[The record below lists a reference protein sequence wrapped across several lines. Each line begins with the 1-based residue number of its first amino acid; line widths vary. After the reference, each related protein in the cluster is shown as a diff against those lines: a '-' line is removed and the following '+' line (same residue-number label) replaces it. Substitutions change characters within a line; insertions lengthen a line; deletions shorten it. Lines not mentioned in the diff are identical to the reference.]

1 MPGRLRDN
9 RLSWKLDYGAV
20 KQGTN
25 QADNDPLMDGLSPDG
40 AWALSFA
47 GAQLNRKQD
56 AWLSITVSGRTLLAF
71 ERPSGSSVPR
81 LKWKG
86 ISFVFWGFLLTIQL
100 WKQMRAAEL
109 SLQKYNYLL
118 YFQIVLQVHIRRL
131 HPDFFLF
138 TCLLL
143 PRAPSLLL
151 DASLRS
157 NNKRLLM
164 RIQSSFA
171 DFHSL
176 FNKPISSPCA
186 PLTQRNYG
194 NMTDNNAIV
203 ITTAWPSWRAAC
215 QCFMD
220 DSDFICGKT
229 FISVFVDCGQKLVY
243 GPSQAPRLKVL

>member
-1 MPGRLRDN
+1 
-9 RLSWKLDYGAV
+9 
-20 KQGTN
+20 
-25 QADNDPLMDGLSPDG
+25 
-40 AWALSFA
+40 
-47 GAQLNRKQD
+47 
-56 AWLSITVSGRTLLAF
+56 
-71 ERPSGSSVPR
+71 
-81 LKWKG
+81 
-86 ISFVFWGFLLTIQL
+86 
-100 WKQMRAAEL
+100 MRAAKL

-243 GPSQAPRLKVL
+243 GLRPPGSKSFKGLGLCTFSASVLVNTVAGDKKCCWQNCFVLLL

>member
-25 QADNDPLMDGLSPDG
+25 QADNDPLMDG

-56 AWLSITVSGRTLLAF
+56 SWLSITVSGRTLLAF

-86 ISFVFWGFLLTIQL
+86 SSFVFGFFCSPSSSGS
-100 WKQMRAAEL
+100 RC

-118 YFQIVLQVHIRRL
+118 YFQIVLQVHIWQL

-138 TCLLL
+138 TYPTCLLL
-143 PRAPSLLL
+143 PSAPSLLL
-151 DASLRS
+151 DKS
-157 NNKRLLM
+157 NKKRLLM

-194 NMTDNNAIV
+194 NMTVNNAIV
-203 ITTAWPSWRAAC
+203 ITTARPSWRAAC

-220 DSDFICGKT
+220 DSDFICGKS
-229 FISVFVDCGQKLVY
+229 FISVFVDRGQKLVY
-243 GPSQAPRLKVL
+243 GPSQTSGLKVL

>member
-1 MPGRLRDN
+1 
-9 RLSWKLDYGAV
+9 
-20 KQGTN
+20 
-25 QADNDPLMDGLSPDG
+25 
-40 AWALSFA
+40 
-47 GAQLNRKQD
+47 
-56 AWLSITVSGRTLLAF
+56 
-71 ERPSGSSVPR
+71 
-81 LKWKG
+81 
-86 ISFVFWGFLLTIQL
+86 
-100 WKQMRAAEL
+100 MRAAEL

-171 DFHSL
+171 DFHS

-203 ITTAWPSWRAAC
+203 ISMTILAGSLPMFYGWLRLHLWKNIYFCFCGLWPKACLRSISGPRA
-215 QCFMD
+215 Q
-220 DSDFICGKT
+220 S
-229 FISVFVDCGQKLVY
+229 
-243 GPSQAPRLKVL
+243 PLKVSDYALFLHLSLWILWLGIKNVVDKTVLFFCCSKVVRLMHAVLAWGTRLNIQPLKGIRNILILFSLLIFFRPEEKDQVLRHKKSK